1 MIPLKTTT
9 TRVHL
14 FDSGKAIQDGDRFRA
29 SIDSV
34 EGRRRVTLTKVEN
47 THPAVEYCPLCY
59 EKFDGK
65 KKHGS
70 WCK

>member
-1 MIPLKTTT
+1 MCRYSMNTTPI
-9 TRVHL
+9 HL
-14 FDSGKAIQDGDRFRA
+14 FDSGKAILDGDRFRA

-34 EGRRRVTLTKVEN
+34 EGRRRVTLTKVN
-47 THPAVEYCPLCY
+47 DRNLEYCPLCY
-59 EKFDGK
+59 EKFDDK